1 MAMTEQRSEH
11 SSEIVVV
18 VVAEDEWLIRMT
30 VVDALTASGIIVNE
44 AEDATAALSHLTAS
58 PDLVNVLFT
67 DVQMPGAMDGLELA
81 HHVRATW
88 PRIGLLIT
96 SGALRPDG
104 SDLPD
109 GARFLAKPYEH
120 AEVIRHV
127 RELATSVEL

>member
-1 MAMTEQRSEH
+1 MTEQPSEPP
-11 SSEIVVV
+11 SEIVVV
-18 VVAEDEWLIRMT
+18 VVAEDEWLVRMAI
-30 VVDALTASGIIVNE
+30 VDALTASGLIVNE

-67 DVQMPGAMDGLELA
+67 DVQMPGAMDGLALA

-88 PRIGLLIT
+88 PKIGLLIT
-96 SGALRPDG
+96 SGTLRPDG

-120 AEVIRHV
+120 TEVIKHV
-127 RELATSVEL
+127 LELATSVGP